1 MSIHAPI
8 RPKSPQAIGLA
19 LTKER
24 RHQDRKYGSPARRG
38 LSVAEYLQIARAEL
52 DEAQASMTDGDEEN
66 ALREL
71 LQVIAVG
78 VACLE
83 QHGVVER

>member
-1 MSIHAPI
+1 MIDRAVVFAAVDI
-8 RPKSPQAIGLA
+8 
-19 LTKER
+19 ER
-24 RHQDRKYGSPARRG
+24 AYQDRKYGTAEDRR
-38 LSVAEYLQIARAEL
+38 LTIAEYLHIAQGEL
-52 DEAQASMTDGDEEN
+52 NESMCSMADGDKEN

-83 QHGVVER
+83 QHGVVQRDN